1 MLLEGA
7 QLKPLRDDVESE
19 LRKVTET
26 LLGEDFVWLRGFP
39 DSAQQYWQY
48 ELTIYEE
55 TRTLTTCH
63 VVYSPVMGVSETLIW
78 GFKPSS
84 RTMTRLSNS
93 STTPFQLEP

>member
-1 MLLEGA
+1 MLLKGA

-26 LLGEDFVWLRGFP
+26 LLGEDFVWLAGFP

-55 TRTLTTCH
+55 T
-63 VVYSPVMGVSETLIW
+63 
-78 GFKPSS
+78 
-84 RTMTRLSNS
+84 
-93 STTPFQLEP
+93 